1 MSDGVLT
8 QHSIAIAHFDCIFII
23 CVCTCG
29 YNMTIYTYMY
39 GVCFYNDVLT
49 IILLYDD
56 VFM

>member
-1 MSDGVLT
+1 MSDWSLAR
-8 QHSIAIAHFDCIFII
+8 HSIAIAHSDCIFIV
-23 CVCTCG
+23 CVRTCG

>member
-1 MSDGVLT
+1 MSDWSLAR
-8 QHSIAIAHFDCIFII
+8 HSIAIAHSDCIFIV
-23 CVCTCG
+23 CVRTCG
-29 YNMTIYTYMY
+29 YNMTINTYMY